1 MKTGVADLVTPGTP
15 SQRERRRGIVKALG
29 ATAALAAIPYA
40 PGLARPAW
48 AQRGVVK
55 FGCSLPQSGNFEQVS
70 RLYRAGYEFWSET
83 VGHKVR
89 IGDWELPVEWV
100 FYDDEFNPAR
110 TAQLTERLITT
121 DKVDCIVGT
130 YGTDTVLAQGAVA
143 RRYGKI
149 TIQGGAAARRVDEEI
164 GGEVTFTLVGS
175 GDVYPRLAM
184 ELLAAQEPKPRRIAT
199 ITYDDAAYKEMT
211 ASIRA
216 MAPALGME
224 HVLDIELPV
233 ATQDLRPTV
242 LKLKRERGIDVVYST
257 GHDVPLIKFI
267 QECIALDF
275 SPKAIIGGHLTTNP
289 SVKATLKD
297 KMRDLFGV
305 TLWLPQF
312 TFKDPYF
319 TSCKEFDDRFRA
331 AKGFAPTYHSAMAYT
346 MPLLYELALRDGQ
359 GEQALD
365 NQVIRKK
372 LLAMDNVETIW
383 GPIRFSPKGRIESE
397 GLPVIQWQGDDP
409 QPVVVYPNHLATGKA
424 VYPAAGWAGRS

>member
-1 MKTGVADLVTPGTP
+1 
-15 SQRERRRGIVKALG
+15 
-29 ATAALAAIPYA
+29 
-40 PGLARPAW
+40 
-48 AQRGVVK
+48 
-55 FGCSLPQSGNFEQVS
+55 
-70 RLYRAGYEFWSET
+70 
-83 VGHKVR
+83 
-89 IGDWELPVEWV
+89 
-100 FYDDEFNPAR
+100 
-110 TAQLTERLITT
+110 
-121 DKVDCIVGT
+121 
-130 YGTDTVLAQGAVA
+130 
-143 RRYGKI
+143 
-149 TIQGGAAARRVDEEI
+149 
-164 GGEVTFTLVGS
+164 TLVGS

-319 TSCKEFDDRFRA
+319 ASCKEFDDRFRA

-359 GEQALD
+359 GEQA
-365 NQVIRKK
+365 
-372 LLAMDNVETIW
+372 
-383 GPIRFSPKGRIESE
+383 
-397 GLPVIQWQGDDP
+397 
-409 QPVVVYPNHLATGKA
+409 
-424 VYPAAGWAGRS
+424 